1 MTRGLPRDYSQL
13 GLHSKFEASQDY
25 ILRFY
30 LKKTKQ
36 ETNKKPN
43 LKVVTL
49 G

>member
-30 LKKTKQ
+30 LKKQ
-36 ETNKKPN
+36 NKKQTKN
-43 LKVVTL
+43 LT
-49 G
+49 